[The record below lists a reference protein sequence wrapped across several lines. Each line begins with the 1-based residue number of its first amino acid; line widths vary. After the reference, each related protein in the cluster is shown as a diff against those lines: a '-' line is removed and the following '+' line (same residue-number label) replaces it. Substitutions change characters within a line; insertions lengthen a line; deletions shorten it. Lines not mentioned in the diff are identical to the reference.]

1 MSEYFNDL
9 EGEVMPELHIAKI
22 ADGLG
27 MDYGTGSISTLD
39 LEGKAGNEDVA
50 DLTDQAIQSSNILVK
65 VDTDERGDML
75 QDDGCGDG
83 RGVTTISAKLGDVKR
98 FFGHSLNRA
107 KVFGGGAVMAMATR
121 IGLGRGAETVNDT
134 IDESIIH
141 LADRELDFGAHT
153 DNGDHTHDDKCGC
166 GAIDKA
172 PTIISA
178 ASHFR
183 GDIASMIATL
193 GVDTTG
199 LEEVQDSFDAYA
211 GAIQD
216 KPYSGRKSMDSI
228 VDAGKIVKELADD
241 HRETRVI
248 LNMVEG
254 YTVDQNYVREVTG
267 GRAQVFAVD
276 VWRLMQLSE
285 QLYDDPAEQHR
296 AFLGELVYTLA
307 TASVLTKG
315 DLPVY
320 VVSPQ
325 TAAVA

>member
-1 MSEYFNDL
+1 MHERFNDL
-9 EGEVMPELHIAKI
+9 GGEVMPELQITKI

-27 MDYGTGSISTLD
+27 MNYGTGNISAIE
-39 LEGKAGNEDVA
+39 LEQKDGNEDVA
-50 DLTDQAIQSSNILVK
+50 DVTDQAIQSPNILVK
-65 VDTDERGDML
+65 VDSDEHGEML

-83 RGVTTISAKLGDVKR
+83 RGVSSISAKLGGVKQ
-98 FFGHSLNRA
+98 FFEHSLNRA
-107 KVFGGGAVMAMATR
+107 KVFGGGAIMTMATR

-134 IDESIIH
+134 IDESILH

-153 DNGDHTHDDKCGC
+153 DNGDHEHDGKCGC

-183 GDIASMIATL
+183 GDIADTIAFL
-193 GVDTTG
+193 KVDTAG
-199 LEEVQDSFDAYA
+199 LEQVQDSFDAYA
-211 GAIQD
+211 GVIKD
-216 KPYSGRKSMDSI
+216 KPYSGRQSMDSI

-241 HRETRVI
+241 HRETRVV

-254 YTVDQNYVREVTG
+254 YTVDQNYVREVTN

-276 VWRLMQLSE
+276 VWRLKQLADQLYTNDTE
-285 QLYDDPAEQHR
+285 QLR
-296 AFLGELVYTLA
+296 AFQSMLVYTLA

>member
-9 EGEVMPELHIAKI
+9 GGEVMPELQITKI

-27 MDYGTGSISTLD
+27 MNYGTGTISA
-39 LEGKAGNEDVA
+39 LELEHKDGNEDVA
-50 DLTDQAIQSSNILVK
+50 DLTDQAIQSPNILVK
-65 VDTDERGDML
+65 VDSDEHGKML

-83 RGVTTISAKLGDVKR
+83 RPVITITAKIDGVKH
-98 FFGHSLNRA
+98 FFDRSRRRA
-107 KVFGGGAVMAMATR
+107 KVFGGGAVMTLATR
-121 IGLGRGAETVNDT
+121 IALGHGAPTLNQT
-134 IDESIIH
+134 IDASIAQM
-141 LADRELDFGAHT
+141 ADSGLDFGAHT
-153 DNGDHTHDDKCGC
+153 DNQAGGEDCGC

-172 PTIISA
+172 PSIIAA

-183 GDIASMIATL
+183 SDIAETIAAL
-193 GVDTTG
+193 NVDTTG
-199 LEEVQDSFDAYA
+199 LEKVQDSYDAYA
-211 GAIQD
+211 DIIKN
-216 KPYSGRKSMDSI
+216 KPYSGRQSMNSI

-254 YTVDQNYVREVTG
+254 YTVDQNCVRVVTN

-276 VWRLMQLSE
+276 VWHLKQLAEKLYSDETE
-285 QLYDDPAEQHR
+285 QLRGLQ
-296 AFLGELVYTLA
+296 GMLVYMLA
-307 TASVLTKG
+307 TAAVLTKG